1 MDMLIKKFGQTNKGK
16 KRLCLI
22 TNAISPIKDPFE
34 GTKEDQVNTIATQMA
49 AQGMKMDCV
58 IVRMK
63 QDLETNMRVM
73 KENDVLLS
81 VFSNKSSSKVVYVEN
96 PTSLLGALR
105 TRNISPVTIYRGDFE
120 ISSQLKIKV
129 RIKKLMLIYSLFFPM

>member
-1 MDMLIKKFGQTNKGK
+1 MLIKKFGQTNKGK

-63 QDLETNMRVM
+63 QDLEMNRRVM

-81 VFSNKSSSKVVYVEN
+81 VFSNKSSSKIVYVEN

>member
-1 MDMLIKKFGQTNKGK
+1 MLIKKFGQTNKGK

>member
-1 MDMLIKKFGQTNKGK
+1 MLIKKFGQTNKGK

-63 QDLETNMRVM
+63 QDLEMNRRVM

-81 VFSNKSSSKVVYVEN
+81 VFSNKSSSKIVYVEN

-129 RIKKLMLIYSLFFPM
+129 RIKKLMLIYSSFFPM

>member
-81 VFSNKSSSKVVYVEN
+81 VFSNKSSSKIVYVEN

>member
-34 GTKEDQVNTIATQMA
+34 GTKGDQVNTIATQMA

-129 RIKKLMLIYSLFFPM
+129 RIKKLMLIYSSFFPM

>member
-1 MDMLIKKFGQTNKGK
+1 MLIKKFGQTNKGK

-63 QDLETNMRVM
+63 QDLEMNRRVM